1 MLYWAA
7 FLFLVSFKMKRTIF
21 TTPIVNSLFRLLS
34 LLTLKLIGWK
44 VLGKAPEQHRFV
56 LICAPHTSNWD
67 FPLMLIGV
75 FVLRMEVH
83 WMGKAS
89 LFPWYLRAVAKWFG
103 GIPIDRSQSNNMVD
117 QMVEHFV
124 NHQDLILIM
133 TPEGTRDKVSHWK
146 TGFYHIA
153 RGAGVPVVFASVD
166 MQRREIEMGAGI
178 EPCGDLEADMRLIKQ
193 FYADKVGVNK
203 DQG

>member
-1 MLYWAA
+1 M
-7 FLFLVSFKMKRTIF
+7 LVSFKMKRTIF
-21 TTPIVNSLFRLLS
+21 NTPGVSSLFRLLS
-34 LLTLKLIGWK
+34 LLALKLIGWK
-44 VLGKAPEQHRFV
+44 VVGKAPDQHRFV

-89 LFPWYLRAVAKWFG
+89 LFPWYLRAMAKWFG
-103 GIPIDRSQSNNMVD
+103 GIPIDRSQSNNTVD
-117 QMVEHFV
+117 QIVEHFAH
-124 NHQDLILIM
+124 NDDLIIVM

-153 RGAGVPVVFASVD
+153 SGAGVPVVFASVD
-166 MQRREIEMGAGI
+166 MQRKEIEMGGGI
-178 EPCGDLEADMRLIKQ
+178 DPSGDLEADMILIKQ

-203 DQG
+203 HQG